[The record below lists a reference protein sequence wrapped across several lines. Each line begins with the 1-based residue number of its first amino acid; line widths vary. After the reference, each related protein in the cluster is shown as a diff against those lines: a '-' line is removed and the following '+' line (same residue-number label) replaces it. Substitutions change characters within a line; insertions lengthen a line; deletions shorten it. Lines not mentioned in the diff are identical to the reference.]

1 MARLDEKIALVT
13 GAGRGI
19 GRAMAV
25 RLAQEGAYVVVA
37 DIDRRLAEE
46 TVAQVTGLGR
56 KSLALQADV
65 SRRADIEQMVERSV
79 ESMGCLDIL
88 MNNAGVLRIQEILD
102 ITEADWDFVC
112 NVNLKG
118 AFFVMQAVA
127 RQMIQQGRGGKIV
140 NTASISGKQP
150 EPYFLHYGVS
160 KAGVISMTKSAAVA
174 FGPHHINVNAICPG
188 TTVTDM
194 SMMAMHARAERNQV
208 PVEEEIQQRV
218 ATLPTG
224 RRNQPEDIAA
234 MAVFLASPDADNITG
249 QAYNVDGG
257 AVMIA

>member
-46 TVAQVTGLGR
+46 TAVQVAGLGR
-56 KSLALQADV
+56 KSLTLQADV
-65 SRRADIEQMVERSV
+65 SRRADIEQMVQRSV
-79 ESMGCLDIL
+79 ESMGRIDIL
-88 MNNAGVLRIQEILD
+88 MNNAGVLRIQEVLD

-112 NVNLKG
+112 NVNLRG

-127 RQMIQQGRGGKIV
+127 RQMIQQGKGGKIV

-150 EPYFLHYGVS
+150 EPHFLHYGVS

-188 TTVTDM
+188 TTITDM

-208 PVEEEIQQRV
+208 SVEEEIQRRV

>member
-1 MARLDEKIALVT
+1 
-13 GAGRGI
+13 
-19 GRAMAV
+19 MAV
-25 RLAQEGAYVVVA
+25 RLAHEGAQVVA
-37 DIDRRLAEE
+37 ADIEARLADD
-46 TVAQVTGLGR
+46 TAAHMAALGR
-56 KSLALQADV
+56 QSLALHVDV
-65 SRRADIEQMVERSV
+65 SRRADIERMVQRSV
-79 ESMGCLDIL
+79 DVLGRIDIL
-88 MNNAGVLRIQEILD
+88 MNNAGVLRIQEMLE

-127 RQMIQQGRGGKIV
+127 RQMIRQGSGGKIV

-150 EPYFLHYGVS
+150 EPHFLHYGVS

-174 FGPHHINVNAICPG
+174 LGPYHINVNAVCPG

-194 SMMAMHARAERNQV
+194 SMMAMHARAERAQV
-208 PVEEEIQQRV
+208 SVEEIIQRRM
-218 ATLPTG
+218 AALPTG

-234 MAVFLASPDADNITG
+234 MAVFLASADADNITG